1 MLAGVKVAV
10 FVAGSAGLVLVSRGS
25 LRRVG
30 SHGFF
35 RFFAWEAMLALLLLN
50 VDHWLRDPFG
60 LRQIISW
67 LCLCVSLFLVI
78 HGVRLLGRVGRPDER
93 RADASLL
100 GLERTTTLVTV
111 GAYRYIR
118 HPLYS
123 SLLFLT
129 WGALL
134 KSPSWAAVGLAAV
147 ATGFLT
153 GTAKA
158 EEAENVRYFGAAYR
172 EYMAR
177 TRMFIPFVF

>member
-35 RFFAWEAMLALLLLN
+35 RFFAWEAMLALILLN

-78 HGVRLLGRVGRPDER
+78 HGVRLLEMVGRPDER

-134 KSPSWAAVGLAAV
+134 KSPSWAAVGLATV
-147 ATGFLT
+147 ATGLLT
-153 GTAKA
+153 ATARA
-158 EEAENVRYFGAAYR
+158 EEAENIRYFGAAYR